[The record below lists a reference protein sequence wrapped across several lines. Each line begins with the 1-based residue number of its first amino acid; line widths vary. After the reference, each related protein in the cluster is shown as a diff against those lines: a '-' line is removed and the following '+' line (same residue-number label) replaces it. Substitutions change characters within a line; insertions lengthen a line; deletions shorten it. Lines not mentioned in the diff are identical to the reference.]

1 MELNDDNR
9 NGKCLQKTRSENDFI
24 VDIREI
30 CGNDVKN
37 KQYQFVEDY
46 RCLKRGFLKNDMA
59 RIIRTT
65 NEIFFYKN
73 NVKDYKKNLHD
84 NQSRNVI
91 F

>member
-30 CGNDVKN
+30 CGNDVKD

-65 NEIFFYKN
+65 NEIFFIKIMLRTIR
-73 NVKDYKKNLHD
+73 KTSMTIKAGT
-84 NQSRNVI
+84 
-91 F
+91 